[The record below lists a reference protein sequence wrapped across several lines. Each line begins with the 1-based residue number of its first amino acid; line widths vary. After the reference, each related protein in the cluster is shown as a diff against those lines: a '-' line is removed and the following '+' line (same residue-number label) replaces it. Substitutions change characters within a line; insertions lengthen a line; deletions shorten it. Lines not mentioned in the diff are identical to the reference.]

1 MKALLLALL
10 SLAALGCGSAEPVSA
25 SPDAAGDVVSADV
38 ATASEDAPEAPQD
51 AAVAVAADA
60 APEASTAAPQDAA
73 RVPDVAPASDAS
85 PLSDT
90 ASDAPTSAGDRPC
103 VTVADCGTILPGRV
117 PSCQSGQCADVCP
130 TNFAD
135 CDGNP
140 VNGCETRL
148 DQRESC
154 GACAR
159 WCGPGG
165 ACARYAGGF
174 RCA

>member
-38 ATASEDAPEAPQD
+38 AEATADAPEAPRD
-51 AAVAVAADA
+51 AAVAVAVDD
-60 APEASTAAPQDAA
+60 APEAAAVVPQDVA
-73 RVPDVAPASDAS
+73 REPDVAPAGDAS
-85 PLSDT
+85 PLSDI
-90 ASDAPTSAGDRPC
+90 ASDAPISAGDRPC
-103 VTVADCGTILPGRV
+103 TVVTECGTILPGRV
-117 PSCQSGQCADVCP
+117 PSCQSGQCVDVCP

-159 WCGPGG
+159 WCGAGG

>member
-10 SLAALGCGSAEPVSA
+10 SLVALGCGSAEPVSA

-38 ATASEDAPEAPQD
+38 ATASEDAPEAPQE
-51 AAVAVAADA
+51 AAVAVSVDA
-60 APEASTAAPQDAA
+60 APEASTAVPQDVA
-73 RVPDVAPASDAS
+73 RVPDVAPAGDAA
-85 PLSDT
+85 PLSDV
-90 ASDAPTSAGDRPC
+90 ASDAPRVEGDRPC
-103 VTVADCGTILPGRV
+103 TVVTECGTVLSGRV
-117 PSCQSGQCADVCP
+117 PSCQSGQCVDVCP

-140 VNGCETRL
+140 VNGCEVRL
-148 DQRESC
+148 DRPESC
-154 GACAR
+154 GSCTR

>member
-10 SLAALGCGSAEPVSA
+10 SLVALGCGSAEPVSA

-38 ATASEDAPEAPQD
+38 ATASEDAPEAPQE
-51 AAVAVAADA
+51 AAVAVMHDATPEASVIARDVMTSTDVPRVDDA
-60 APEASTAAPQDAA
+60 APLRAVE
-73 RVPDVAPASDAS
+73 VPD
-85 PLSDT
+85 
-90 ASDAPTSAGDRPC
+90 AGGRPC
-103 VTVADCGTILPGRV
+103 ATVRDCGTLRPSLV
-117 PSCQSGQCADVCP
+117 PSCQAGQCVDVCP
-130 TNFAD
+130 EGRAD

-140 VNGCETRL
+140 ATGCETRL

-154 GACAR
+154 GACGR
-159 WCGPGG
+159 WCGVGG